1 MQELDIDKHLIERLK
16 ALEKKYEELDDK
28 SQAQALKIMFLEENI
43 KHYKKAI
50 ALPIPPVN
58 SDLISSM
65 QKTLSSD
72 FNV

>member
-1 MQELDIDKHLIERLK
+1 MQELDIDKHLIERLE
-16 ALEKKYEELDDK
+16 ALEKKYKELDEK

-43 KHYKKAI
+43 KHYEKAV

-58 SDLISSM
+58 SDIVSSM
-65 QKTLSSD
+65 QKTLSGD